1 MKIISGNETEL
12 INVIGDQRKGDE
24 TTAQALERIFAWEPL
39 FARDEIKQ
47 AVKVAHD
54 DARELSGVSIGVAS
68 MTAQEMAGYVTAQE
82 TDAVE
87 LFSAIHEY
95 AGRLNALADGAKA
108 ASARLIMMAGAVASG
123 FVEMDGEVV
132 Q

>member
-54 DARELSGVSIGVAS
+54 DAHELSGVSIGVAS
-68 MTAQEMAGYVTAQE
+68 MTAQEMAGYVTAQG